1 MDVTTHEATFEIESK
16 TDAYAV
22 RKILEQTYNT
32 VREESRTVRSESTD
46 ADELLESFKSLE
58 EASKKH
64 APGRLTITYEV
75 DEDGFD
81 R

>member
-1 MDVTTHEATFEIESK
+1 MTTHEATFEIDSK

-32 VREESRTVRSESTD
+32 VREESRSIREGSDD
-46 ADELLESFKSLE
+46 ADELLAAFGSLKD
-58 EASKKH
+58 ASEQH

-75 DEDGFD
+75 EDREFE
-81 R
+81 